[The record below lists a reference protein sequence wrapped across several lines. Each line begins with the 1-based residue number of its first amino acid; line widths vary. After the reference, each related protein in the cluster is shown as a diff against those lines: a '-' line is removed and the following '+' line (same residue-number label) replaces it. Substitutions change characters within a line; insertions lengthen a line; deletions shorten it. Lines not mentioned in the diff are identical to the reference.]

1 MYTDPK
7 VHLLLN
13 EKETPETSDFT
24 QTAHSPEYRI
34 ILLERAFSNLRTGG
48 TVNSWE
54 DFKDIIAIAEK
65 YYSAT
70 YIPPK
75 IKKEIIKR
83 ECYKQHWDKEEC
95 NC

>member
-1 MYTDPK
+1 M
-7 VHLLLN
+7 
-13 EKETPETSDFT
+13 S
-24 QTAHSPEYRI
+24 
-34 ILLERAFSNLRTGG
+34 